1 MISEQFVAAGIKL
14 YGRKKWKSQL
24 AHALGINVA
33 TVHRLAKLP
42 PSPSGSG
49 ATSELPRQIPG
60 PYEVALKGLL
70 QHKRAQ
76 DILEREARKLLPH
89 VRKKIKFRKTPR
101 KPKDKKDGIGLQNPA
116 GAAPVFDGLSPAAED
131 RSEVV
136 HIVTGLQRVEGED
149 AG

>member
-1 MISEQFVAAGIKL
+1 MTPEQFVTSGIKL
-14 YGRKKWKSQL
+14 FGRKKWKSQL
-24 AHALGINVA
+24 AHALGVNVA

-101 KPKDKKDGIGLQNPA
+101 KPRSAYAKASAGQEEKKDGTTDNG
-116 GAAPVFDGLSPAAED
+116 D
-131 RSEVV
+131 RSEA
-136 HIVTGLQRVEGED
+136 VETNGVAE
-149 AG
+149 ATNI